1 MMNFKTKVAI
11 VSLLMALAF
20 ALGYV
25 VACDTNSDN
34 NNNNGNSSNNFNQSQ
49 IIWNEGFSAGRGL
62 SADIGEWP
70 SSYGKYVEVAY
81 FNDSHLDN
89 VTGTEK
95 LPQGKYE
102 YRVLIPLTENANGT
116 KMMRMHPIF
125 VRNPEGERS
134 DNVTRLL
141 KRVTQIE

>member
-1 MMNFKTKVAI
+1 MMNFKTKTAI
-11 VSLLMALAF
+11 AVLLLMALAF
-20 ALGYV
+20 TLGYV
-25 VACDTNSDN
+25 VACDTNND
-34 NNNNGNSSNNFNQSQ
+34 NNGNSSNNFNQSQ
-49 IIWNEGFSAGRGL
+49 IIWNEGFSAGRGF

-70 SSYGKYVEVAY
+70 SSYGRYVEVAY
-81 FNDSHLDN
+81 FNDSYLDN

-102 YRVLIPLTENANGT
+102 YRVLISLTENANET

-125 VRNPEGERS
+125 VRNPEGEEN